1 MSMTIQSSVKD
12 KILVTSSKTSKEC
25 EIRYHPGKANGVA
38 DALSRKAI
46 WSRST
51 DPDQVNSV
59 SSYTRRLQDVKF
71 ARIYI
76 DEIVARNEI
85 LVMINS
91 ADGQSGCMVQTLGDI
106 MRACVI
112 DFGGS
117 YHSSIRCTPFE
128 ALYGR
133 KLVLTKE
140 KLKAARD
147 RQKSNTDKGRKLL
160 EFKVGDWVMLKVSPW
175 KGVIHFGKKGK
186 LALRY
191 VGPFQIL
198 EGIGPAAYSVDKTLR
213 LVEEP
218 IEIGDYKGVYVCVY
232 VDYVGV
238 GTQFIERDRLIGIG
252 VFCAKELELLE
263 HSAGLAWI
271 VGTFLPLLMCCDV
284 IKWSHDLG
292 RGHACP
298 SWIVVDR
305 GDPLLLTP
313 LCCDDIYDV
322 TPRVSALAGCDK
334 DDDYNEGTS
343 RASTSSPNSYLNSFS
358 PLAHQTYN
366 IPTSSEQTVRLLFER
381 QTTLLNQTQQIH
393 EEVRGGFK
401 LFGKALR
408 GVFGK
413 KKK

>member
-198 EGIGPAAYSVDKTLR
+198 EGIGPAAYRVDKTLR
-213 LVEEP
+213 FVEEP
-218 IEIGDYKGVYVCVY
+218 IEIRDCEGVYVCVY

-238 GTQFIERDRLIGIG
+238 GTQSIERDRLIGIG
-252 VFCAKELELLE
+252 VVLDLVEFI
-263 HSAGLAWI
+263 SF
-271 VGTFLPLLMCCDV
+271 TF
-284 IKWSHDLG
+284 
-292 RGHACP
+292 
-298 SWIVVDR
+298 
-305 GDPLLLTP
+305 
-313 LCCDDIYDV
+313 
-322 TPRVSALAGCDK
+322 
-334 DDDYNEGTS
+334 E
-343 RASTSSPNSYLNSFS
+343 
-358 PLAHQTYN
+358 
-366 IPTSSEQTVRLLFER
+366 
-381 QTTLLNQTQQIH
+381 
-393 EEVRGGFK
+393 
-401 LFGKALR
+401 
-408 GVFGK
+408 
-413 KKK
+413 

>member
-76 DEIVARNEI
+76 DEIVQGMKI

-91 ADGQSGCMVQTLGDI
+91 ADRQSGCMVQTLGDI

-128 ALYGR
+128 ALY
-133 KLVLTKE
+133 KEKTPDKVVLTKE

-147 RQKSNTDKGRKLL
+147 HQKSNTDKGRKLL

-198 EGIGPAAYSVDKTLR
+198 EGIGPAAYR
-213 LVEEP
+213 L
-218 IEIGDYKGVYVCVY
+218 K
-232 VDYVGV
+232 
-238 GTQFIERDRLIGIG
+238 
-252 VFCAKELELLE
+252 
-263 HSAGLAWI
+263 
-271 VGTFLPLLMCCDV
+271 
-284 IKWSHDLG
+284 
-292 RGHACP
+292 
-298 SWIVVDR
+298 
-305 GDPLLLTP
+305 
-313 LCCDDIYDV
+313 
-322 TPRVSALAGCDK
+322 
-334 DDDYNEGTS
+334 
-343 RASTSSPNSYLNSFS
+343 
-358 PLAHQTYN
+358 
-366 IPTSSEQTVRLLFER
+366 IPE
-381 QTTLLNQTQQIH
+381 
-393 EEVRGGFK
+393 
-401 LFGKALR
+401 
-408 GVFGK
+408 
-413 KKK
+413 

>member
-218 IEIGDYKGVYVCVY
+218 IKIGDYKGVYVCVY

-238 GTQFIERDRLIGIG
+238 GTQSIERDRLIGIG
-252 VFCAKELELLE
+252 VVL
-263 HSAGLAWI
+263 
-271 VGTFLPLLMCCDV
+271 D
-284 IKWSHDLG
+284 
-292 RGHACP
+292 
-298 SWIVVDR
+298 
-305 GDPLLLTP
+305 
-313 LCCDDIYDV
+313 
-322 TPRVSALAGCDK
+322 
-334 DDDYNEGTS
+334 
-343 RASTSSPNSYLNSFS
+343 NSFRS
-358 PLAHQTYN
+358 
-366 IPTSSEQTVRLLFER
+366 LLSDGEM
-381 QTTLLNQTQQIH
+381 II
-393 EEVRGGFK
+393 EI
-401 LFGKALR
+401 
-408 GVFGK
+408 
-413 KKK
+413 

>member
-1 MSMTIQSSVKD
+1 MSMTTQSSVKD
-12 KILVTSSKTSKEC
+12 KDSG
-25 EIRYHPGKANGVA
+25 Y
-38 DALSRKAI
+38 LSRV
-46 WSRST
+46 
-51 DPDQVNSV
+51 QVEKRAV
-59 SSYTRRLQDVKF
+59 EMLR
-71 ARIYI
+71 
-76 DEIVARNEI
+76 
-85 LVMINS
+85 
-91 ADGQSGCMVQTLGDI
+91 TLGDI

-112 DFGGS
+112 NFGGS
-117 YHSSIRCTPFE
+117 YLSSIRCTPFE

-198 EGIGPAAYSVDKTLR
+198 EGIGPAAYSVDKTLI

-218 IEIGDYKGVYVCVY
+218 IEIGDYKVYGFLFIGVYVCVY

-238 GTQFIERDRLIGIG
+238 STQSIEHDRLIGIG
-252 VFCAKELELLE
+252 VVLDNSFRSLLSEGNMIYWIEIFALIVYWELHELLPGWLRILW
-263 HSAGLAWI
+263 AVPAPFDVML
-271 VGTFLPLLMCCDV
+271 VV
-284 IKWSHDLG
+284 IKWSHDMG
-292 RGHACP
+292 RGRLPLGDCCG
-298 SWIVVDR
+298 R
-305 GDPLLLTP
+305 GDPFFPPLLLTP

-343 RASTSSPNSYLNSFS
+343 RASTSSPNSYLNSFCS
-358 PLAHQTYN
+358 MLIKTT
-366 IPTSSEQTVRLLFER
+366 TSHI
-381 QTTLLNQTQQIH
+381 LNT
-393 EEVRGGFK
+393 
-401 LFGKALR
+401 
-408 GVFGK
+408 
-413 KKK
+413 